1 MHGNN
6 FFTWHNSSVLKCTK
20 TALMIKTLLVHLN
33 RTYICLSISV
43 CMRRMWLPLW
53 SIMSSRRGTG
63 EGSQSKLFW
72 FSPICLLIL
81 TSPCEGFLP
90 NFWSQVVTLSW
101 DSQTHQFITEKTIL
115 NVTLEV
121 LRSTMK
127 QPAEEKVSSLCSVSH
142 DAPSSEERTTAFHL
156 FPDQTWSQL
165 LESSEGGGNL

>member
-1 MHGNN
+1 M
-6 FFTWHNSSVLKCTK
+6 F
-20 TALMIKTLLVHLN
+20 
-33 RTYICLSISV
+33 V
-43 CMRRMWLPLW
+43 CPGCELLPLRC
-53 SIMSSRRGTG
+53 IMSSRRGIG
-63 EGSQSKLFW
+63 ERSQSKLSW

-101 DSQTHQFITEKTIL
+101 DSQTHQFITEKAIL

-127 QPAEEKVSSLCSVSH
+127 QPAEEKVSFLCSVRDVAAGCTVSFE
-142 DAPSSEERTTAFHL
+142 DRCHL
-156 FPDQTWSQL
+156 FPDQTWPQL